1 MSGLDRLYAP
11 PEIGAPGKRAA
22 RRRRRDLALSG
33 LFVLAMTLVAA
44 GALALLV
51 PGLLGGVYRLHAFF
65 PQADGLSAGIPVIQG
80 GYDIGIVE
88 SVEPLF
94 PGRTPEAELC
104 PPRGD
109 GEPHAAALPCFH
121 ATLRIRGDW
130 PIPADSRARPGSAGL
145 LKGDALVVVPGSAP
159 ELLAAGSRIAV
170 SPGEADLMAQL
181 AALTDTVQ
189 SLVDRTVAPALASIQ
204 RQIET
209 IGELLGTDGED
220 GAERERLAGVL
231 GNLERL
237 SADLERA
244 VDPDQLAAILDSVSR
259 IAGNLEQ
266 VTASLQ
272 GRGDELQA
280 AVARYGELASDIR
293 AVVKE
298 NRPAL
303 QSSLEDAQYLV
314 QQIAASLT
322 PILAN
327 IEAASRNLDA
337 LSRDLRD
344 NPGVIIRG
352 REVERETPWFR

>member
-1 MSGLDRLYAP
+1 M
-11 PEIGAPGKRAA
+11 
-22 RRRRRDLALSG
+22 ALI
-33 LFVLAMTLVAA
+33 AA
-44 GALALLV
+44 GALALLM
-51 PGLLGGVYRLHAFF
+51 PGLFGGVYRLHAFF
-65 PQADGLSAGIPVIQG
+65 PQADGLSAGIPVIQR

-88 SVEPLF
+88 SLEPLF
-94 PGRTPEAELC
+94 PGRDPEAGLC

-109 GEPHAAALPCFH
+109 GEPGAVLPCFR
-121 ATLRIRGDW
+121 ATLRIRGEW
-130 PIPADSRARPGSAGL
+130 PIPADSLARPGSAGL
-145 LKGDALVVVPGSAP
+145 LKGDALVVVPGEAP

-170 SPGEADLMAQL
+170 SPREADLMAQL
-181 AALTDTVQ
+181 GALTDTVQ

-209 IGELLGTDGED
+209 IGQLLGTEGAD

-244 VDPDQLAAILDSVSR
+244 VDPDQLAAILDTVSR

-303 QSSLEDAQYLV
+303 QSSLEDAQYLM

-327 IEAASRNLDA
+327 IEEASRNLDA